1 MEIIRPFQV
10 EREIHASD
18 SKLKIIQ
25 QKGKKFAI
33 RLETIFWSQL
43 TEFAKEDRATL
54 SRFIFKVLGASVDV
68 QNRTSYLRCYCIDR
82 MRKKQPLSALIGPA
96 FDMLAF
102 VSACPTPVA
111 IVTGERRLVAFNPS
125 FSTIIRD
132 IQPVSREQQRA
143 INLSFSE
150 PFPKI
155 QKQLVDHPTDIKVY
169 QLSLQVGTGQ
179 ARQYRARFALA
190 EREKGTS
197 SLVAIF
203 LED

>member
-1 MEIIRPFQV
+1 METTGPIQA
-10 EREIHASD
+10 EREIQESN

-25 QKGKKFAI
+25 HRGKKYAI
-33 RLETIFWSQL
+33 RLEIIFWSQL
-43 TEFAKEDRATL
+43 TEFAREDRSTL
-54 SRFIFKVLGASVDV
+54 SRFIFKVLNATVDV

-125 FSTIIRD
+125 FSAIIRD
-132 IQPVSREQQRA
+132 IQPISREQQRA

-155 QKQLVDHPTDIKVY
+155 QKQLIDHPTDIKVY
-169 QLSLQVGTGQ
+169 QLGLQVGTGP

-190 EREKGTS
+190 EREKGAS

-203 LED
+203 LES

>member
-1 MEIIRPFQV
+1 MENTRALTG
-10 EREIHASD
+10 EREIQASD
-18 SKLKIIQ
+18 TKLKIIQ
-25 QKGKKFAI
+25 HKGRKFAI

-43 TEFAKEDRATL
+43 GEFAKEDRMSV
-54 SRFIFKVLGASVDV
+54 SRLIFRILNAGENVP
-68 QNRTSYLRCYCIDR
+68 NRTSHLRCYCIDR

-111 IVTGERRLVAFNPS
+111 IVTGERKLVAFNPA
-125 FSTIIRD
+125 FSAIIRD
-132 IQPVSREQQRA
+132 IQPNQREQQRA
-143 INLSFSE
+143 IGLSFSE

-155 QKQLVDHPTDIKVY
+155 QKQLIDHPTNIKIY
-169 QLSLQVGTGQ
+169 QLGLQIGTGQ
-179 ARQYRARFALA
+179 PRQFRARFALA

-203 LED
+203 LEL

>member
-1 MEIIRPFQV
+1 MEISRPSPP
-10 EREIHASD
+10 EREILASV

-25 QKGKKFAI
+25 QKGIKYAI

-43 TEFAKEDRATL
+43 TEFAKDDKITL
-54 SRFIFKVLGASVDV
+54 SRYIFRIMADNKNV

-111 IVTGERRLVAFNPS
+111 IVTGERKLVAFNPA
-125 FSTIIRD
+125 FSAIIRD
-132 IQPVSREQQRA
+132 IRPSSRDQQRA

-150 PFPKI
+150 SFPKI
-155 QKQLVDHPTDIKVY
+155 QKHLLENPTDIKAY
-169 QLSLQVGTGQ
+169 QLGLQVGVGQ
-179 ARQYRARFALA
+179 PRQFRARFALA

-203 LED
+203 LES

>member
-1 MEIIRPFQV
+1 MEISRPSPP
-10 EREIHASD
+10 EREILASD

-25 QKGKKFAI
+25 QKGIKYAI

-43 TEFAKEDRATL
+43 TEFAKEDKITL
-54 SRFIFKVLGASVDV
+54 SRCIFRILDDYKHV

-82 MRKKQPLSALIGPA
+82 MRKKQPLSALVGPA

-111 IVTGERRLVAFNPS
+111 IVTGERKLVAFNPS
-125 FSTIIRD
+125 FSAIIRD
-132 IQPVSREQQRA
+132 IRPSSREQQRA

-150 PFPKI
+150 SFPKI
-155 QKQLVDHPTDIKVY
+155 QKHLLEHPTDIKVY
-169 QLSLQVGTGQ
+169 QLGLQVGTGQ
-179 ARQYRARFALA
+179 PQQFRARFALA

-203 LED
+203 LEN

>member
-1 MEIIRPFQV
+1 MENTRALTG
-10 EREIHASD
+10 EREIQASD
-18 SKLKIIQ
+18 TKLKIIQ
-25 QKGKKFAI
+25 HKGRKFAI

-43 TEFAKEDRATL
+43 GEFAKEDRMSV
-54 SRFIFKVLGASVDV
+54 SRLIFGILNAGENVP
-68 QNRTSYLRCYCIDR
+68 NRTSHLRCYCIDR

-111 IVTGERRLVAFNPS
+111 IVTGERKLVAFNPA
-125 FSTIIRD
+125 FSAIIRD
-132 IQPVSREQQRA
+132 IQPNQREQQRA
-143 INLSFSE
+143 IGLSFSE

-155 QKQLVDHPTDIKVY
+155 QKQLIDHPTNIKIY
-169 QLSLQVGTGQ
+169 QLGLQIGTGQ
-179 ARQYRARFALA
+179 PRQFRARFALA

-203 LED
+203 LEL